1 LNTTAI
7 VLAAG
12 RSERMGTAKARLF
25 LGDRRALDRVLD
37 ASQGAARTI
46 LVLNPT
52 LPAPSGRNSGRFSVV
67 INEHPEQGPLSSL
80 QLALASES
88 CPADHYLLFPVDY
101 PLVERQVVEA
111 LVAAAAERRARVL
124 IPTYRGRNG
133 HPVVFAGALSSELV
147 ALAPGRT
154 ARDVLLRPGAAI
166 EKLEVPHESVR
177 IDMDTPFDYGRADAL
192 ARRREIEERLR
203 GARGLRIALGRTGGV
218 LSHERHPGPSGFAL
232 SRAGLEGALSE
243 EWQASD
249 EREFAAALFLPTLAT
264 AFLIAAAARP
274 LSALEVALGRA
285 GCRELIAP
293 SMAAHPLADE
303 GSPAWRESPEVNGWR
318 RDLTRTN
325 RPR

>member
-12 RSERMGTAKARLF
+12 RSERMGTSKARLF

-52 LPAPSGRNSGRFSVV
+52 LPAPGGRSGRFSVV

-88 CPADHYLLFPVDY
+88 RPADHYLMFPVDY

-111 LVAAAAERRARVL
+111 LVTAAAERRPRVL
-124 IPTYRGRNG
+124 IPTYRGLNG

-154 ARDVLLRPGAAI
+154 ARDVLLRPGAEI

-203 GARGLRIALGRTGGV
+203 NAPGLRIALGRAGGV
-218 LSHERHPGPSGFAL
+218 LTHERHAGPSGFAL
-232 SRAGLEGALSE
+232 ARAKLEGALSE

-249 EREFAAALFLPTLAT
+249 EREFAAALFLPALAT
-264 AFLIAAAARP
+264 AFLIAATPRP
-274 LSALEVALGRA
+274 LAALAVALERA

-293 SMAAHPLADE
+293 SLAADPPADE
-303 GSPAWRESPEVNGWR
+303 GSPAWREYPEVNGWR
-318 RDLTRTN
+318 RDLARAK
-325 RPR
+325 R